1 MGITFYKFHRPLIWI
16 FIFATGISAQG
27 PDTLW
32 TKTYGGY
39 YREYG
44 YSVQQTND
52 GGYIVV
58 GTTQSYGAGGYDIWL
73 LKLDINGDT
82 TWTKT
87 YGGYYD
93 EIGCAV
99 QQTTDGGFIIVGK
112 KNNYGSTYDDF
123 WLVKTDING
132 DTIWTRSYGG
142 NYNEIG
148 RSGQQTSDGGYVIV
162 GSTRSYGQGTP
173 TYTNIYLVKTDTNG
187 DTIWTRV
194 FGDSGFVDD
203 YAYDITQTSDG
214 GYIIAGCSGLD
225 TEFDLY
231 LVKVNSDGDT
241 LWTKKYGG
249 SGQEIGYSVIESGG
263 GYIVA
268 GYTNSYGPNPSNY
281 YLLKIALNGDTIW
294 TRVYNGGGDEH
305 AHSVQETYDG
315 GYIIAGYTELPNVYQ
330 QDFYLVKTDA
340 YGNTIWTKVY
350 PKAYHSDVPYQIQ
363 QTNDN
368 GYIIVGY
375 THYWYFG
382 EPRAYEQIYV
392 IKTNP
397 AGGIEEHHT
406 GCKKTSF
413 KIIPNPVVGSAIIE
427 YGIPRSTLL
436 TITIYNSLGQK
447 IKTLSVKDNSLTQQ
461 IMWNGFDDFNNK
473 VPSGIYFVRFGDT
486 TEKLIKIK

>member
-1 MGITFYKFHRPLIWI
+1 M
-16 FIFATGISAQG
+16 
-27 PDTLW
+27 
-32 TKTYGGY
+32 
-39 YREYG
+39 
-44 YSVQQTND
+44 
-52 GGYIVV
+52 
-58 GTTQSYGAGGYDIWL
+58 
-73 LKLDINGDT
+73 
-82 TWTKT
+82 
-87 YGGYYD
+87 
-93 EIGCAV
+93 
-99 QQTTDGGFIIVGK
+99 
-112 KNNYGSTYDDF
+112 
-123 WLVKTDING
+123 KTDING
-132 DTIWTRSYGG
+132 DTIRTRSYGG

-214 GYIIAGCSGLD
+214 GYIIAG
-225 TEFDLY
+225 
-231 LVKVNSDGDT
+231 
-241 LWTKKYGG
+241 
-249 SGQEIGYSVIESGG
+249 
-263 GYIVA
+263 
-268 GYTNSYGPNPSNY
+268 
-281 YLLKIALNGDTIW
+281 
-294 TRVYNGGGDEH
+294 
-305 AHSVQETYDG
+305 
-315 GYIIAGYTELPNVYQ
+315 YTELPNVYH

-363 QTNDN
+363 QTNDK

-413 KIIPNPVVGSAIIE
+413 KIIPNPVVGGAIIE

-436 TITIYNSLGQK
+436 TITNYNSLG
-447 IKTLSVKDNSLTQQ
+447 
-461 IMWNGFDDFNNK
+461 
-473 VPSGIYFVRFGDT
+473 
-486 TEKLIKIK
+486 